1 MPKSKLFLLGLFGVV
16 FAMAA
21 KGENLYRGAEYVAL
35 TADHRAH
42 NIGDV
47 ITVLVVES
55 STATAT
61 AGTTTDKSN
70 DIGIRFSSP
79 TSQKNYAAGVE
90 SNFDGNGRIARSG
103 KLLAQLSVSVIEVMG
118 NGDLQVSGEQ
128 LIEINGEKQAINLEG
143 RVRLKDID
151 EANTVLSSR
160 IANAHITYVGDGVL
174 AENQHKGWLSRLI
187 TLLGLL

>member
-1 MPKSKLFLLGLFGVV
+1 MLKFKLLLALFGVL
-16 FAMAA
+16 FAMGVN
-21 KGENLYRGAEYVAL
+21 GENLYRGTDYVAL

-42 NIGDV
+42 QIGDV

-70 DIGIRFSSP
+70 DIGIRFASP
-79 TSQKNYAAGVE
+79 TSQKNYAAGLE
-90 SNFDGNGRIARSG
+90 SNFDGNGKIARSG
-103 KLLAQLSVSVIEVMG
+103 KLLAQLSVSVIQVMS

-151 EANTVLSSR
+151 EGNTVLSNR
-160 IANAHITYVGDGVL
+160 IANAHITYIGDGVL